1 MFTKYIYSVELSRIV
16 KFKLY
21 ELLYCCHYSLFILPS
36 LSTCKS
42 THLSNS
48 YRRGFLSLFGTVLL
62 GKDLYAGA
70 EAGQRWARSLL
81 LSKLAGCDSLLPVKF
96 DSLYLESVRNE
107 SLKRS

>member
-1 MFTKYIYSVELSRIV
+1 M
-16 KFKLY
+16 
-21 ELLYCCHYSLFILPS
+21 
-36 LSTCKS
+36 
-42 THLSNS
+42 
-48 YRRGFLSLFGTVLL
+48 L